1 MKKGA
6 SKQSITP
13 LGDKVLIR
21 PLSGDEGKKSPGGI
35 IIPDTAREEKND
47 RGTVVAVGDG
57 RVTDEGKTIHPRVK
71 KGDTVLFQWG
81 DKVKVD
87 GVEYFL
93 VSESNILAV
102 IK

>member
-6 SKQSITP
+6 SKSSIAP
-13 LGDKVLIR
+13 LGDKILIR

-47 RGTVVAVGDG
+47 RGTVIAVGAG
-57 RVTDEGKTIHPRVK
+57 RVTDEGKIIPPRVK

-87 GVEYFL
+87 GDEYFL
-93 VSESNILAV
+93 VSENNILAV